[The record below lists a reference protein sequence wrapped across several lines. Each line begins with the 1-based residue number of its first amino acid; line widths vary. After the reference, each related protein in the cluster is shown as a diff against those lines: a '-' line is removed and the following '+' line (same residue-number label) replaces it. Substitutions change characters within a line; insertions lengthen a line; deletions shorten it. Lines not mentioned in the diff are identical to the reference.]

1 MGLMD
6 KMIFS
11 KTAMPTINKSMQA
24 ANMRS
29 RAIAD
34 NVANIATE
42 GYQRKEVS
50 FESQLKGKMK
60 TSLTGTKT
68 DGAHMSIGKNSLKD
82 INPMVTRSKDK
93 NLYSGVN
100 NVDIDSEMAKMAD
113 NQILHN
119 FDVKFLSLQYQ
130 KLSKAIKGNA

>member
-1 MGLMD
+1 MGLMND
-6 KMIFS
+6 MIFS
-11 KTAMPTINKSMQA
+11 NTAMPTINKSMQA
-24 ANMRS
+24 TNLRS

-68 DGAHMSIGKNSLKD
+68 NDSHMSIGRNSLKD
-82 INPMVTRSKDK
+82 INPVVSRS
-93 NLYSGVN
+93 
-100 NVDIDSEMAKMAD
+100 
-113 NQILHN
+113 
-119 FDVKFLSLQYQ
+119 
-130 KLSKAIKGNA
+130 